1 MGMISPRLPDL
12 DYEAWKRQPLMGRI
26 KPLAQDWAEGGFG
39 TPDAV
44 LLLYVVKL
52 ALYAVGAAAVTA
64 LTPGIGGLDDIGD
77 WWTEPIFFQKVV
89 VFTLLFEVLGLGCGF
104 GPLTL
109 RFLPPV
115 GAPLHWLRPGTIR
128 LPPYPDRVPL
138 TAGTTRTMLDVA
150 LYVAVILSALWLLLS
165 PAEGPAGTIDP
176 LRFLPLL
183 AALVLVGL
191 RDKTIF
197 LAARTEV
204 YGTLT
209 LMFLFSGAD
218 MIVGLKLLVVLIWWG
233 AAFSKLNQHFP
244 HVVAVMMSNSP
255 ILRMRALKRRFHRDF
270 PEDLR
275 PGRVSENLAHGG
287 TVVEFAVPLVLLLSD
302 GGWPTTVAAVVM
314 VCFHLQILTSLPMG
328 VPLEWNVFMI
338 FAIGFLF
345 VEYADVGVTD
355 MDNPVPVVAIVLAAA
370 TVVVLGN
377 LRPHQF
383 SFLPSMRY
391 YAGNWA
397 TSLWCLTPE
406 AVAKLDGSVVKVARL
421 PSAQLATLYD
431 ERTATLLTHKVFAF
445 RAMHTH
451 GRALFGLL
459 PRACEE
465 DRDTVESRYAVH
477 DGEFV
482 AGIALGWNF
491 GDGHLHHEQLV
502 GALQERCGFEPGEVR
517 VVMLESQRLADPRQA
532 YRIVDAATGELE
544 RGIVTVADMLERQPW
559 DGDIPTYDVV
569 TSRDRPTQAGAPRT
583 DA

>member
-1 MGMISPRLPDL
+1 MGLISPRLPDL
-12 DYEAWKRQPLMGRI
+12 DYEEWERKPLMQRI
-26 KPLAQDWAEGGFG
+26 KPMAQDWAEGGFG

-44 LLLYVVKL
+44 LVLYVVKI
-52 ALYAVGAAAVTA
+52 ALYAFGAAAITA
-64 LTPGIGGLDDIGD
+64 LTPGIGSVGDIGD

-128 LPPYPDRVPL
+128 LPPWPARVPL
-138 TAGTTRTMLDVA
+138 TAGTTRSMTDVA
-150 LYVAVILSALWLLLS
+150 LYVAVVAAALWLLLS
-165 PAEGPAGTIDP
+165 PGQGESVGSVGTIDP
-176 LRFLPLL
+176 WRFLPLF
-183 AALVLVGL
+183 AALGLIGL

-204 YGTLT
+204 YGTLA

-218 MIVGLKLLVVLIWWG
+218 LVVGVKFLIVLIWWG

-255 ILRMRALKRRFHRDF
+255 ILRVKALKRRFHRDF

-275 PGRVSENLAHGG
+275 PGRLSENLAHGG
-287 TVVEFAVPLVLLLSD
+287 TVIEFGVPLVLLLSN
-302 GGWPTTVAAVVM
+302 GGWPTYVAAVVM
-314 VCFHLQILTSLPMG
+314 ICFHLQILTSLPMG

-345 VEYADVGVTD
+345 VDKADVSVGD
-355 MDNPVPVVAIVLAAA
+355 MSHPVLVFAIVLAAGA
-370 TVVVLGN
+370 VVVTGN
-377 LRPHQF
+377 FFPKQF

-406 AVAKLDGSVVKVARL
+406 AVAKLDGSVNKVARL
-421 PSAQLATLYD
+421 PSAQLETLYD
-431 ERTATLLTHKVFAF
+431 AEMATLLSHKVFAF
-445 RAMHTH
+445 RSMHTH
-451 GRALFGLL
+451 GRALFALI
-459 PRACEE
+459 PRACGE
-465 DRDTVESRYAVH
+465 DRDVVTSRYAIH

-491 GDGHLHHEQLV
+491 GEGHLHNEQLV
-502 GALQERCGFEPGEVR
+502 EALQQRCGFEPGEVR
-517 VVMLESQRLADPRQA
+517 VVMLESQRFLDPRQE
-532 YRIVDAATGELE
+532 YRIVDGATGEIE
-544 RGIVTVADMLERQPW
+544 RGVVKVADMLERQPW
-559 DGDIPTYDVV
+559 DGEIPTYDVV
-569 TSRDRPTQAGAPRT
+569 VSAAPHPT
-583 DA
+583 

>member
-1 MGMISPRLPDL
+1 MGLISPRLPDL
-12 DYEAWKRQPLMGRI
+12 DYEEWERKPLMQRI
-26 KPLAQDWAEGGFG
+26 KPMAQDWAEGGFG

-44 LLLYVVKL
+44 LALYVVKI
-52 ALYAVGAAAVTA
+52 ALYAFGAAAITA
-64 LTPGIGGLDDIGD
+64 LTPGIGSLGDIGD

-128 LPPYPDRVPL
+128 LPPWPARVPL
-138 TAGTTRTMLDVA
+138 TAGTTRSMTDVA
-150 LYVAVILSALWLLLS
+150 LYVAVVAAALWLLLS
-165 PAEGPAGTIDP
+165 PGQGESVGSVGTIDP
-176 LRFLPLL
+176 WRFLPLF
-183 AALVLVGL
+183 AALGLIGL

-204 YGTLT
+204 YGTLA

-218 MIVGLKLLVVLIWWG
+218 LVVGVKFLIVLIWWG

-255 ILRMRALKRRFHRDF
+255 ILRVKALKRRFHRDF

-275 PGRVSENLAHGG
+275 PGRLSENLAHGG
-287 TVVEFAVPLVLLLSD
+287 TVIEFGVPLVLLLSN
-302 GGWPTTVAAVVM
+302 GGWPTYVAAVVM
-314 VCFHLQILTSLPMG
+314 ICFHLQILTSLPMG

-345 VEYADVGVTD
+345 VDKADVSVGD
-355 MDNPVPVVAIVLAAA
+355 MSHPVLVFAIVLAAGA
-370 TVVVLGN
+370 VVVTGN
-377 LRPHQF
+377 FFPKQF

-406 AVAKLDGSVVKVARL
+406 AVAKLDGSVNKVARL
-421 PSAQLATLYD
+421 PSAQLETLYD
-431 ERTATLLTHKVFAF
+431 AEMATLLSHKVFAF
-445 RAMHTH
+445 RSMHTH
-451 GRALFGLL
+451 GRALFALI
-459 PRACEE
+459 PRACGE
-465 DRDTVESRYAVH
+465 DRDVVTSRYAIH

-491 GDGHLHHEQLV
+491 GEGHLHNEQLV
-502 GALQERCGFEPGEVR
+502 EALQERCGFEPGEVR
-517 VVMLESQRLADPRQA
+517 VVMLESQRFLDPRQE
-532 YRIVDAATGELE
+532 YRIVDGATGEIE
-544 RGIVTVADMLERQPW
+544 RGVVKVADMLERQPW
-559 DGDIPTYDVV
+559 DGEIPTYDVV
-569 TSRDRPTQAGAPRT
+569 VSAAPHPT
-583 DA
+583 

>member
-1 MGMISPRLPDL
+1 MGLISPRLPDL
-12 DYEAWKRQPLMGRI
+12 DYEEWERKPLMQRI
-26 KPLAQDWAEGGFG
+26 KPMAQDWAEGGFG

-44 LLLYVVKL
+44 LVLYVVKI
-52 ALYAVGAAAVTA
+52 ALYAFGAAAITA
-64 LTPGIGGLDDIGD
+64 LTPGIGSLGDIGD

-128 LPPYPDRVPL
+128 LPPWPARVPL
-138 TAGTTRTMLDVA
+138 TAGTTRSMTDVA
-150 LYVAVILSALWLLLS
+150 LYVAVVAAALWLLLS
-165 PAEGPAGTIDP
+165 PGQGESVGSVGTIDP
-176 LRFLPLL
+176 WRFLPLF
-183 AALVLVGL
+183 AALGLIGL

-204 YGTLT
+204 YGTLA

-218 MIVGLKLLVVLIWWG
+218 LVVGVKFLIVLIWWG

-255 ILRMRALKRRFHRDF
+255 ILRVKALKRRFHRDF

-275 PGRVSENLAHGG
+275 PGRLSENLAHGG
-287 TVVEFAVPLVLLLSD
+287 TVIEFGVPLVLLLSN
-302 GGWPTTVAAVVM
+302 GGWPTYVAAVVM
-314 VCFHLQILTSLPMG
+314 ICFHLQILTSLPMG

-345 VEYADVGVTD
+345 VDKADVSVGD
-355 MDNPVPVVAIVLAAA
+355 MSHPVLVFAIVLAAGA
-370 TVVVLGN
+370 VVVTGN
-377 LRPHQF
+377 FFPKQF

-406 AVAKLDGSVVKVARL
+406 AVAKLDGSVNKVARL
-421 PSAQLATLYD
+421 PSAQLETLYD
-431 ERTATLLTHKVFAF
+431 AEMATLLSHKVFAF
-445 RAMHTH
+445 RSMHTH
-451 GRALFGLL
+451 GRALFALI
-459 PRACEE
+459 PRACGE
-465 DRDTVESRYAVH
+465 DRDVVTSRYAIH

-491 GDGHLHHEQLV
+491 GEGHLHNEQLV
-502 GALQERCGFEPGEVR
+502 EALQERCGFEPGEVR
-517 VVMLESQRLADPRQA
+517 VVMLESQRFLDPRQE
-532 YRIVDAATGELE
+532 YRIVDGATGEIE
-544 RGIVTVADMLERQPW
+544 RGVVKVADMLERQPW
-559 DGDIPTYDVV
+559 DGEIPTYDVV
-569 TSRDRPTQAGAPRT
+569 VSAAPHPT
-583 DA
+583 

>member
-1 MGMISPRLPDL
+1 MGLISPRLPDL
-12 DYEAWKRQPLMGRI
+12 DYEEWERKPLMQRI
-26 KPLAQDWAEGGFG
+26 KPMAQDWAEGGFG

-44 LLLYVVKL
+44 LVLYVVKI
-52 ALYAVGAAAVTA
+52 ALYAFGAAAITA
-64 LTPGIGGLDDIGD
+64 LTPGIGSLGDIGD

-128 LPPYPDRVPL
+128 LPPWPARVPL
-138 TAGTTRTMLDVA
+138 TAGTTRSMTDVA
-150 LYVAVILSALWLLLS
+150 LYVAVVAAALWLLLS
-165 PAEGPAGTIDP
+165 PGQGESVGSVGRIDP
-176 LRFLPLL
+176 WRFLPLF
-183 AALVLVGL
+183 AALGLIGL

-204 YGTLT
+204 YGTLA

-218 MIVGLKLLVVLIWWG
+218 LVVGVKFLIVLIWWG

-255 ILRMRALKRRFHRDF
+255 ILRVKALKRRFHRDF

-275 PGRVSENLAHGG
+275 PGRLSENLAHGG
-287 TVVEFAVPLVLLLSD
+287 TVIEFGVPLVLLLSN
-302 GGWPTTVAAVVM
+302 GGWPTYVAAVVM
-314 VCFHLQILTSLPMG
+314 ICFHLQILTSLPMG

-345 VEYADVGVTD
+345 VDKADVSVGD
-355 MDNPVPVVAIVLAAA
+355 MSHPVLVFAIVLAAGA
-370 TVVVLGN
+370 VVVTGN
-377 LRPHQF
+377 FFPKQF

-406 AVAKLDGSVVKVARL
+406 AVAKLDGSVNKVARL
-421 PSAQLATLYD
+421 PSAQLETLYD
-431 ERTATLLTHKVFAF
+431 AEMATLLSHKVFAF
-445 RAMHTH
+445 RSMHTH
-451 GRALFGLL
+451 GRALFALI
-459 PRACEE
+459 PRACGE
-465 DRDTVESRYAVH
+465 DRDVVTSRYAIH

-491 GDGHLHHEQLV
+491 GEGHLHNEQLV
-502 GALQERCGFEPGEVR
+502 EALQERCGFEPGEVR
-517 VVMLESQRLADPRQA
+517 VVMLESQRFLDPRQE
-532 YRIVDAATGELE
+532 YRIVDGATGEIE
-544 RGIVTVADMLERQPW
+544 RGVVKVADMLERQPW
-559 DGDIPTYDVV
+559 DGEIPTYDVV
-569 TSRDRPTQAGAPRT
+569 VSAAPHPT
-583 DA
+583 

>member
-1 MGMISPRLPDL
+1 MGLISPRLPDL
-12 DYEAWKRQPLMGRI
+12 DYEEWERKPLMQRI
-26 KPLAQDWAEGGFG
+26 KPMAQDWAEGGFG

-44 LLLYVVKL
+44 LVLYVVKI
-52 ALYAVGAAAVTA
+52 ALYAFGAAAITA
-64 LTPGIGGLDDIGD
+64 LTPGIGSLGDIGD

-128 LPPYPDRVPL
+128 LPPWPARVPL
-138 TAGTTRTMLDVA
+138 TAGTTRSMTDVA
-150 LYVAVILSALWLLLS
+150 LYVAVVAAALWLLLS
-165 PAEGPAGTIDP
+165 PGQGESVGSVGTIDP
-176 LRFLPLL
+176 WRFLPLF
-183 AALVLVGL
+183 AALGLIGL

-204 YGTLT
+204 YGTLA

-218 MIVGLKLLVVLIWWG
+218 LVVGVKFLIVLIWWG

-255 ILRMRALKRRFHRDF
+255 ILRVKALKRRFHRDF

-275 PGRVSENLAHGG
+275 PGRLSENLAHGG
-287 TVVEFAVPLVLLLSD
+287 TVIEFGVPLVLLLSN
-302 GGWPTTVAAVVM
+302 GGWPTYVAAVVM
-314 VCFHLQILTSLPMG
+314 ICFHLQILTSLPMG

-345 VEYADVGVTD
+345 VDKADVSAGD
-355 MDNPVPVVAIVLAAA
+355 MSHPVLVFAIVLAAGA
-370 TVVVLGN
+370 VVVTGN
-377 LRPHQF
+377 FFPKQF

-406 AVAKLDGSVVKVARL
+406 AVAKLDGSVNKVARL
-421 PSAQLATLYD
+421 PSAQLETLYD
-431 ERTATLLTHKVFAF
+431 AEMATLLSHKVFAF
-445 RAMHTH
+445 RSMHTH
-451 GRALFGLL
+451 GRALFALI
-459 PRACEE
+459 PRACGE
-465 DRDTVESRYAVH
+465 DRDVVTSRYAIH

-491 GDGHLHHEQLV
+491 GEGHLHNEQLV
-502 GALQERCGFEPGEVR
+502 EALQERCGFEPGEVR
-517 VVMLESQRLADPRQA
+517 VVMLESQRFLDPRQE
-532 YRIVDAATGELE
+532 YRIVDGATGEIE
-544 RGIVTVADMLERQPW
+544 RGVVKVADMLERQPW
-559 DGDIPTYDVV
+559 DGEIPTYDVV
-569 TSRDRPTQAGAPRT
+569 VSAAPHPT
-583 DA
+583 

>member
-1 MGMISPRLPDL
+1 MGLISPRLPDL
-12 DYEAWKRQPLMGRI
+12 DYEEWERKPLMQRI
-26 KPLAQDWAEGGFG
+26 KPMAQDWAEGGFG

-44 LLLYVVKL
+44 LVLYVVKI
-52 ALYAVGAAAVTA
+52 ALYAFGAAAITA
-64 LTPGIGGLDDIGD
+64 LTPGIGSLGDIGD

-128 LPPYPDRVPL
+128 LPPWPARVPL
-138 TAGTTRTMLDVA
+138 TAGTTRSMTDVA
-150 LYVAVILSALWLLLS
+150 LYVAVVAAALWLLLS
-165 PAEGPAGTIDP
+165 PGQGESVGSVGTIDP
-176 LRFLPLL
+176 WRFLPLF
-183 AALVLVGL
+183 AALGLIGL

-204 YGTLT
+204 YGTLA

-218 MIVGLKLLVVLIWWG
+218 LVVGVKFLIVLIWWG

-255 ILRMRALKRRFHRDF
+255 ILRVKALKRRFHRDF

-275 PGRVSENLAHGG
+275 PGRLSENLAHGG
-287 TVVEFAVPLVLLLSD
+287 TVIEFGVPLVLLLSN
-302 GGWPTTVAAVVM
+302 GGWPTYVAAVVM
-314 VCFHLQILTSLPMG
+314 ICFHLQILTSLPMG

-345 VEYADVGVTD
+345 VDKADVSVGD
-355 MDNPVPVVAIVLAAA
+355 MSHPVLVFAIVLAAGA
-370 TVVVLGN
+370 VVVTGN
-377 LRPHQF
+377 FFPKQF

-406 AVAKLDGSVVKVARL
+406 AVAKLDGSVNKVARL
-421 PSAQLATLYD
+421 PSAQLETLYD
-431 ERTATLLTHKVFAF
+431 AEMATLLSHKVFAF
-445 RAMHTH
+445 RSMHTH
-451 GRALFGLL
+451 GRALFALI
-459 PRACEE
+459 PRACGE
-465 DRDTVESRYAVH
+465 DRDVVTSRYAIH

-491 GDGHLHHEQLV
+491 GEGHLHNEQLV
-502 GALQERCGFEPGEVR
+502 EALQQRCGFEPGEVR
-517 VVMLESQRLADPRQA
+517 VVMLESQRFLDPRQE
-532 YRIVDAATGELE
+532 YRIVDGATGEIE
-544 RGIVTVADMLERQPW
+544 RGVVKVADMLERQPW
-559 DGDIPTYDVV
+559 DGEIPTYDVV
-569 TSRDRPTQAGAPRT
+569 VSAAPHPT
-583 DA
+583 

>member
-1 MGMISPRLPDL
+1 MGLISPRLPDL
-12 DYEAWKRQPLMGRI
+12 DYEEWERKPLMQRI
-26 KPLAQDWAEGGFG
+26 KPMAQDWAEGGFG

-44 LLLYVVKL
+44 LVLYVVKI
-52 ALYAVGAAAVTA
+52 ALYAFGAAAITA
-64 LTPGIGGLDDIGD
+64 LTPGIGSLGDIGD

-128 LPPYPDRVPL
+128 LPPWPARVPL
-138 TAGTTRTMLDVA
+138 TAGTTRSMTDVA
-150 LYVAVILSALWLLLS
+150 LYVAVVAAALWLLLS
-165 PAEGPAGTIDP
+165 PGQGESVGSVGTIDP
-176 LRFLPLL
+176 WRFLPLF
-183 AALVLVGL
+183 AALGLIGL

-204 YGTLT
+204 YGTLA

-218 MIVGLKLLVVLIWWG
+218 LVVGVKFLIVLIWWG

-255 ILRMRALKRRFHRDF
+255 ILRVKALKRRFHRDF

-275 PGRVSENLAHGG
+275 PGRLSENLAHGG
-287 TVVEFAVPLVLLLSD
+287 TVIEFGVPLVLLLSN
-302 GGWPTTVAAVVM
+302 GGWPTYVAAVVM
-314 VCFHLQILTSLPMG
+314 ICFHLQILTSLPMG

-345 VEYADVGVTD
+345 VDKADVSVGD
-355 MDNPVPVVAIVLAAA
+355 MSHPVLVFAIVLAAGA
-370 TVVVLGN
+370 VVVTGN
-377 LRPHQF
+377 FFPKQF

-397 TSLWCLTPE
+397 TSLWCLIPE
-406 AVAKLDGSVVKVARL
+406 AVAKLDGSVNKVARL
-421 PSAQLATLYD
+421 PSAQLETLYD
-431 ERTATLLTHKVFAF
+431 AEMATLLSHKVFAF
-445 RAMHTH
+445 RSMHTH
-451 GRALFGLL
+451 GRALFALI
-459 PRACEE
+459 PRACGE
-465 DRDTVESRYAVH
+465 DRDVVTSRYAIH

-491 GDGHLHHEQLV
+491 GEGHLHNEQLV
-502 GALQERCGFEPGEVR
+502 EALQERCGFEPGEVR
-517 VVMLESQRLADPRQA
+517 VVMLESQRFLDPRQE
-532 YRIVDAATGELE
+532 YRIVDGATGEIE
-544 RGIVTVADMLERQPW
+544 RGVVKVADMLERQPW
-559 DGDIPTYDVV
+559 DGESPTYDVV
-569 TSRDRPTQAGAPRT
+569 VSAAPHPT
-583 DA
+583 

>member
-1 MGMISPRLPDL
+1 MGLISPRLPDL
-12 DYEAWKRQPLMGRI
+12 DYEEWERKPLMQRI
-26 KPLAQDWAEGGFG
+26 KPMAQDWAEGGFG

-44 LLLYVVKL
+44 LVLYVVKI
-52 ALYAVGAAAVTA
+52 ALYAFGAAAITA
-64 LTPGIGGLDDIGD
+64 LTPGIGSLGDIGD

-128 LPPYPDRVPL
+128 LPPWPARVPL
-138 TAGTTRTMLDVA
+138 TAGTTRSMTDVA
-150 LYVAVILSALWLLLS
+150 LYVAVVAAALWLLLS
-165 PAEGPAGTIDP
+165 PGQGESVGSVGTIDP
-176 LRFLPLL
+176 WRFLPLF
-183 AALVLVGL
+183 AALGLIGL

-204 YGTLT
+204 YGTLA

-218 MIVGLKLLVVLIWWG
+218 LVVGVKFLIVLIWWG

-255 ILRMRALKRRFHRDF
+255 ILRVKALKRRFHRDF

-275 PGRVSENLAHGG
+275 PGRLSENLAHGG
-287 TVVEFAVPLVLLLSD
+287 TVIEFGVPLVLLLSN
-302 GGWPTTVAAVVM
+302 GGWPTYVAAVVM
-314 VCFHLQILTSLPMG
+314 ICFHLQILTSLPMG

-345 VEYADVGVTD
+345 VDKADVSVGD
-355 MDNPVPVVAIVLAAA
+355 MSHPVLVFAIVLAAGA
-370 TVVVLGN
+370 VVVTGN
-377 LRPHQF
+377 FFPKQF

-397 TSLWCLTPE
+397 TSLWCLIPE
-406 AVAKLDGSVVKVARL
+406 AVAKLDGSVNKVARL
-421 PSAQLATLYD
+421 PSAQLETLYD
-431 ERTATLLTHKVFAF
+431 AEMATLLSHKVFAF
-445 RAMHTH
+445 RSMHTH
-451 GRALFGLL
+451 GRALFALI
-459 PRACEE
+459 PRACGE
-465 DRDTVESRYAVH
+465 DRDVVTSRYAIH

-491 GDGHLHHEQLV
+491 GEGHLHNEQLV
-502 GALQERCGFEPGEVR
+502 EALQERCGFEPGEVR
-517 VVMLESQRLADPRQA
+517 VVMLESQRFLDPRQE
-532 YRIVDAATGELE
+532 YRIVDGATGEIE
-544 RGIVTVADMLERQPW
+544 RGVVKVADMLERQPW
-559 DGDIPTYDVV
+559 DGEIPTYDVV
-569 TSRDRPTQAGAPRT
+569 VSAAPHPT
-583 DA
+583 

>member
-1 MGMISPRLPDL
+1 MGLISPRLPDL
-12 DYEAWKRQPLMGRI
+12 DYEEWERKPLMQRI
-26 KPLAQDWAEGGFG
+26 KPMAQDWAEGGFG

-44 LLLYVVKL
+44 LALYVVKI
-52 ALYAVGAAAVTA
+52 ALYAFGAAAITA
-64 LTPGIGGLDDIGD
+64 LTPGIGSLGDIGD

-128 LPPYPDRVPL
+128 LPPWPARVPL
-138 TAGTTRTMLDVA
+138 TAGTTRSMTDVA
-150 LYVAVILSALWLLLS
+150 LYVAVVAAALWLLLS
-165 PAEGPAGTIDP
+165 PGQGESVGSVGTIDP
-176 LRFLPLL
+176 WRFLPLF
-183 AALVLVGL
+183 AALGLIGL

-204 YGTLT
+204 YGTLA
-209 LMFLFSGAD
+209 LMFLFSEAD
-218 MIVGLKLLVVLIWWG
+218 LVVGVKFLIVLIWWG

-255 ILRMRALKRRFHRDF
+255 ILRVKALKRRFHRDF

-275 PGRVSENLAHGG
+275 PGRLSENLAHGG
-287 TVVEFAVPLVLLLSD
+287 TVIEFGVPLVLLLSN
-302 GGWPTTVAAVVM
+302 GGWPTYVAAVVM
-314 VCFHLQILTSLPMG
+314 ICFHLQILTSLPMG

-345 VEYADVGVTD
+345 VDKADVSVGD
-355 MDNPVPVVAIVLAAA
+355 MSHPVLVFAIVLAAGA
-370 TVVVLGN
+370 VVVTGN
-377 LRPHQF
+377 FFPKQF

-406 AVAKLDGSVVKVARL
+406 AVAKLDGSVNKVARL
-421 PSAQLATLYD
+421 PSAQLETLYD
-431 ERTATLLTHKVFAF
+431 AEMATLLSHKVFAF
-445 RAMHTH
+445 RSMHTH
-451 GRALFGLL
+451 GRALFALI
-459 PRACEE
+459 PRACGE
-465 DRDTVESRYAVH
+465 DRDVVTSRYAIH

-491 GDGHLHHEQLV
+491 GEGHLHNEQLV
-502 GALQERCGFEPGEVR
+502 EALQERCGFEPGEVR
-517 VVMLESQRLADPRQA
+517 VVMLESQRFLDPRQE
-532 YRIVDAATGELE
+532 YRIVDGATGEIE
-544 RGIVTVADMLERQPW
+544 RGVVKVADMLERQPW
-559 DGDIPTYDVV
+559 DGEIPTYDVV
-569 TSRDRPTQAGAPRT
+569 VSAAPHPT
-583 DA
+583 

>member
-1 MGMISPRLPDL
+1 MGMISPRLPEL
-12 DYEAWKRQPLMGRI
+12 DYEEWRRRPLMARI
-26 KPLAQDWAEGGFG
+26 KPMAQDWAEAGFG

-64 LTPGIGGLDDIGD
+64 LTPGIGTLGDVGD

-128 LPPYPDRVPL
+128 LPPYPRHVPL
-138 TAGTTRTMLDVA
+138 TAGTTRSMLDVA
-150 LYVAVILSALWLLLS
+150 LYLAVILSALWLLLS
-165 PAEGPAGTIDP
+165 PGQGDAGPGSVGTIEP
-176 LRFLPLL
+176 LRFLPLF
-183 AALVLVGL
+183 ASLVLIGL

-204 YGTLT
+204 YGTLA

-218 MIVGLKLLVVLIWWG
+218 LVVGLKLVIVLIWWG
-233 AAFSKLNQHFP
+233 AAFSKLNSHFP

-255 ILRMRALKRRFHRDF
+255 ILRMKSLKRRFHRDF

-287 TVVEFAVPLVLLLSD
+287 TAIEFGVPLVLLLSN
-302 GGWPTTVAAVVM
+302 GGWVTTVAAVVM
-314 VCFHLQILTSLPMG
+314 ICFHLQILTSLPMG

-345 VEYADVGVTD
+345 VENADVAVSD
-355 MDNPVPVVAIVLAAA
+355 MANPVPVFAIVAAA
-370 TVVVLGN
+370 AAVVVVGN
-377 LRPHQF
+377 FHPRHF

-406 AVAKLDGSVVKVARL
+406 AVAKIDGSVVKVARL
-421 PSAQLATLYD
+421 PSAQLETLYD
-431 ERTATLLTHKVFAF
+431 ERMATLLSHKVYAF
-445 RAMHTH
+445 RSMHTH
-451 GRALFGLL
+451 GRALFGLV
-459 PRACEE
+459 PRACGEE
-465 DRDTVESRYAVH
+465 RDTVTSRYALH

-491 GDGHLHHEQLV
+491 GEGHLHHEQLLE
-502 GALQERCGFEPGEVR
+502 ALQERCGFEPGEVR
-517 VVMLESQRLADPRQA
+517 VIMLESQRFGDPRQA
-532 YRIVDAATGELE
+532 YRIVDGATGQME
-544 RGIVTVADMLERQPW
+544 RGVVKVADMLERQPW
-559 DGDIPTYDVV
+559 DGEIPTYDVV
-569 TSRDRPTQAGAPRT
+569 SAATRPA
-583 DA
+583 